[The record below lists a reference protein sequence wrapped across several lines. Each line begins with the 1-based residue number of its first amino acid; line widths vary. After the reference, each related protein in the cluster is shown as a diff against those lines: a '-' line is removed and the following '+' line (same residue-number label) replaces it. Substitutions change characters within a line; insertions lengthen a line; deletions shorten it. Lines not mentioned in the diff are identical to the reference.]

1 MRATPSRETMVAEAL
16 LLDRQGRAAEAML
29 AYKRMLERW
38 PADPNCWYNLAV
50 LQGRTRQFPAALA
63 SYQAALERGFGRPE
77 ELHVDR
83 GVIYSDCLRDDA
95 AAERELN
102 AALALNP
109 TYIPALLNLANLQ
122 EDLGRREAALATYQ
136 RILELDPRSSE
147 ALARFAGIRKFSEI
161 NDPLIDRLRQ
171 GTSDPHASAAERASL
186 GFALGRALD
195 CCGAYAAAFE
205 AYTMANRLSRSGAS
219 PYDPAL
225 EARWFDRLI
234 AAFPARQSSV
244 AARRAPPHPIFVCG
258 MFRSGST
265 LIEQVLGAHPRVRA
279 GGEFDFLR
287 DAAQV
292 ALHPF
297 PESMTL
303 LTPQRLEVLTVRY
316 LAMLAQMFPGAEFV
330 TDKQPENFMYIGL
343 IKRLFPHAK
352 IVHTTRQPLDNCLS
366 IFFLHL
372 DPGISYALDLMDIG
386 HHYRQ
391 YLRLMAHWK
400 QLFGADMIDVNY
412 DAFVHQPKREAE
424 RLLAFLGLEWDER
437 CLAPPP
443 PGRAVKTASVWQV
456 REPLYQRSSGRSRHY
471 ARELEELRQYL
482 ERHTP
487 AQQRP

>member
-1 MRATPSRETMVAEAL
+1 MAL
-16 LLDRQGRAAEAML
+16 
-29 AYKRMLERW
+29 Y
-38 PADPNCWYNLAV
+38 
-50 LQGRTRQFPAALA
+50 
-63 SYQAALERGFGRPE
+63 
-77 ELHVDR
+77 
-83 GVIYSDCLRDDA
+83 
-95 AAERELN
+95 
-102 AALALNP
+102 
-109 TYIPALLNLANLQ
+109 
-122 EDLGRREAALATYQ
+122 
-136 RILELDPRSSE
+136 
-147 ALARFAGIRKFSEI
+147 
-161 NDPLIDRLRQ
+161 
-171 GTSDPHASAAERASL
+171 
-186 GFALGRALD
+186 
-195 CCGAYAAAFE
+195 
-205 AYTMANRLSRSGAS
+205 
-219 PYDPAL
+219 
-225 EARWFDRLI
+225 
-234 AAFPARQSSV
+234 
-244 AARRAPPHPIFVCG
+244 
-258 MFRSGST
+258 
-265 LIEQVLGAHPRVRA
+265 
-279 GGEFDFLR
+279 
-287 DAAQV
+287 
-292 ALHPF
+292 PF

-303 LTPQRLEVLTVRY
+303 LTPERLEVLTVRY

-343 IKRLFPHAK
+343 IKRLFPDAK

-372 DPGISYALDLMDIG
+372 DPSANYALDLMDIG